1 MTSRPKS
8 PVKVYL
14 IDTNVILRYLLGDH
28 PDLSPKATAFM
39 SAVSQGTT
47 RALILDVVVVECT
60 FVIDTYYGIP
70 RREIAE
76 KLSGIMKF
84 AGIFNP
90 DISEILEAL
99 LTYATSTID
108 IVECPLAAHSSQE
121 RIVASFDKDMTRLN
135 AVSKPL

>member
-1 MTSRPKS
+1 
-8 PVKVYL
+8 
-14 IDTNVILRYLLGDH
+14 
-28 PDLSPKATAFM
+28 M
-39 SAVSQGTT
+39 SAVSQGTK

-60 FVIDTYYGIP
+60 YVMDKYYGIP

-84 AGIFNP
+84 SGIFNP
-90 DISEILEAL
+90 ERSEILEAL

-108 IVECPLAAHSSQE
+108 IVGCLLAAHSSQE

-135 AVSKPL
+135 ALSQPL

>member
-8 PVKVYL
+8 PVKTYL

-39 SAVSQGTT
+39 SAVSQGTK
-47 RALILDVVVVECT
+47 RALILEVVVVECIY
-60 FVIDTYYGIP
+60 VLDKYYGIP

-90 DISEILEAL
+90 DRSEILEAL

-108 IVECPLAAHSSQE
+108 IVDCLLAAHSSQE
-121 RIVASFDKDMTRLN
+121 R
-135 AVSKPL
+135 